1 MPRSLS
7 VIWVSAPRTMP
18 SAQRRAR
25 TTVTAEAGERCACD
39 RGYPVA
45 GALSVAGARGAG
57 PQPAGGPSLLD
68 ELDEGAERRLRVDER
83 HGGAA
88 AARTG
93 RLVDDP
99 ATLGLDGLQRGGA
112 VVDPVA
118 DVVQALALA
127 LEVLGHGRVVAGGR
141 EQLDVAVGH
150 LQQRLLHTVGLDHL
164 AVVDLGAERL
174 AVVADRG
181 LEVVDGDGDVVD
193 LGEQHAPEPSALTG
207 PGSRSRP
214 PWSLRDP
221 PPRGRCAPPRVSTA
235 AVGAGE
241 DLEE

>member
-25 TTVTAEAGERCACD
+25 TTVTTRAGARCACD
-39 RGYPVA
+39 RAYPGA
-45 GALSVAGARGAG
+45 GAPNAAQRRA
-57 PQPAGGPSLLD
+57 AADPSLLD
-68 ELDEGAERRLRVDER
+68 ELDQGAERRLRVHEG

-88 AARTG
+88 AAGSG
-93 RLVDDP
+93 RLVDHP
-99 ATLGLDGLQRGGA
+99 AALRLDRVEGGGA

-118 DVVQALALA
+118 DVVQAFALA

-193 LGEQHAPEPSALTG
+193 LGEQHGPEPSAVATN
-207 PGSRSRP
+207 RSR
-214 PWSLRDP
+214 R
-221 PPRGRCAPPRVSTA
+221 RGRRA
-235 AVGAGE
+235 ARPG
-241 DLEE
+241 

>member
-25 TTVTAEAGERCACD
+25 TTVTTRAGARCACD
-39 RGYPVA
+39 RAYP
-45 GALSVAGARGAG
+45 
-57 PQPAGGPSLLD
+57 GGGSLKAAKRRAAADRSLLD
-68 ELDEGAERRLRVDER
+68 ELDQGAERRLRVHEG

-88 AARTG
+88 AAGSG
-93 RLVDDP
+93 RLVDHP
-99 ATLGLDGLQRGGA
+99 AALRLDRVEGGGA

-127 LEVLGHGRVVAGGR
+127 LEVLGHGRVVAGGG

-150 LQQRLLHTVGLDHL
+150 LEQGLFHAVGLDHL
-164 AVVDLGAERL
+164 AVVDLGAERV

-181 LEVVDGDGDVVD
+181 LEVVDGDGHVVD